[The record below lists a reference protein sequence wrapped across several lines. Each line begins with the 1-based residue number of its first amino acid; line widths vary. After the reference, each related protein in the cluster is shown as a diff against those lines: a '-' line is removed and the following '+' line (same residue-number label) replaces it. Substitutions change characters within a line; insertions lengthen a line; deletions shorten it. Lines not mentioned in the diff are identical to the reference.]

1 MSQIEDLQYGVSE
14 TPFTLPPELEEI
26 KRLTRKIVNE
36 ECIPLEQEF
45 LARGREGKSGG
56 RQASVAGAVAGLI
69 DGSISR
75 DHHERLV
82 KISKETGLYHMHLPV
97 EHGGGGFG
105 VLGSFVVGE
114 ETNRSLV
121 PLPMAE
127 VPNILLSANE
137 DQKKRF
143 LDPVIRGEKFTCFA
157 QTEPGAGSDP
167 GNSMQTAAV
176 RDGDDWV
183 INGTKMFISGADTS
197 DFVMLQA
204 VTDAEKRQRGGITMF
219 LIEMDTP
226 GLTMT
231 PIEVWTSPHR
241 AHQFYLHLDD
251 VRVPHANVLGEV
263 GNGFRLGQ
271 QWLAVHDR
279 LSRGMLAAGMLSR
292 GLELATDWAR
302 ERVTFGQP
310 LAERQAIQWML
321 VDILIDLKCIR
332 ALSYECAARAD
343 RGEDVRAYAAI
354 AKLIGA
360 NWGHRSVD
368 KLMQIFGGLGETL
381 DSPIPHWYH
390 VIRHGRIGG
399 GSDEMQRMLIARAI
413 FSRGRELWEA

>member
-1 MSQIEDLQYGVSE
+1 MSEIEDLQYGTSE
-14 TPFTLPPELEEI
+14 IPFTLPPELEEI
-26 KRLTRKIVNE
+26 KQLTRKIVNE

-45 LARGREGKSGG
+45 LARGREGKGEG

-69 DGSISR
+69 DGSISEE
-75 DHHERLV
+75 HYERLV
-82 KISKETGLYHMHLPV
+82 KISKETGLYQMHLPV

-114 ETNRSLV
+114 ETNRCLV

-127 VPNILLSANE
+127 VPNILLSASA
-137 DQKKRF
+137 DQKAKY
-143 LDPVIRGEKFTCFA
+143 LDPVIRGEKHTCFA

-176 RDGDDWV
+176 RDGDHWV

-204 VTDAEKRQRGGITMF
+204 VTDTEARQRGGITMF
-219 LIEMDTP
+219 LIDMDTP

-231 PIEVWTSPHR
+231 PIEVWTSPQR

-279 LSRGMLAAGMLSR
+279 LSRGMLASGMLSR
-292 GLELATDWAR
+292 GLELATEWAK

-321 VDILIDLKCIR
+321 VDIFIDLKCIR

-343 RGEDVRAYAAI
+343 RGEDVRTYAAM

-381 DSPIPHWYH
+381 DMPIPHWYH

-399 GSDEMQRMLIARAI
+399 GSDEMQRMLIARALL
-413 FSRGRELWEA
+413 SRGKELWEA